1 MSDKG
6 HHQIEAAADRYRAEL
21 LATLE
26 ELDRRRA
33 QATNLKAQVRAHQTG
48 FLIAAGASALFVGGL
63 VGANV
68 LRRRYHNA
76 RLRRARLRGF
86 VRAWEHP
93 ERVASQAGYRPLPM
107 ELLRKFAL
115 VFGTV
120 LVTTYAKRSA
130 QLVINTRKT
139 GEEQVK

>member
-6 HHQIEAAADRYRAEL
+6 HHQIEAAADRYRSEL

-26 ELDRRRA
+26 ELDRRRVE
-33 QATNLKAQVRAHQTG
+33 ATNLRAQVKAHQTG
-48 FLIAAGASALFVGGL
+48 ILLAAGGAALIVGGM
-63 VGANV
+63 VTAGM

-76 RLRRARLRGF
+76 RLRRARVRGF
-86 VRAWEHP
+86 IRAWQHP
-93 ERVASQAGYRPLPM
+93 ERVATQADYRPLPT

-120 LVTTYAKRSA
+120 LATTYAKKSA
-130 QLVINTRKT
+130 NLVAAKTR
-139 GEEQVK
+139 